1 MSTTA
6 TSSLSALTQNLVRL
20 DSKYMTK
27 INTNANSIL
36 SLDSKVNQLSSAGL
50 KRKTVEALPK
60 LHEATPNTIY
70 MVPNGSDEYPYDNV
84 YDEYIFI
91 HKPMTIDSDITGET
105 GYVSFKL
112 DNKTYT
118 SSDSLDATYSHF
130 ENVFAEDD
138 PEIPRWGILY
148 FNVTGSNSMIAIEGD
163 IYYHDE
169 TGFAEYFN
177 SVAFGDYGNEFY
189 KYTFDVYPDESTFN
203 TSISVDYLFESIGS
217 TKVDLS
223 SKMDA
228 FGTISETYELRTL
241 HLPDDKAFLFN
252 HEGYGGLLFES
263 IDGIYLNGMNLDFN
277 SANLNISIG
286 GERVIHSHSDT
297 GHEIRISHLLDAIND
312 DDAVNLRTAR
322 KLFSSALS
330 YKCIDELPSIFE
342 AENNVIYLIPQSD
355 STENNEYDEYL
366 LTDTESNIT
375 YSNELSLDAFDGYA
389 DAIVIFDEEENVI
402 NLVETQDPPY
412 SVILSWPT
420 DTFDIGDDGGVYFE
434 GAATLIDGTE
444 VYINANA
451 TEDFVSYINS
461 IKSNVTLTALH
472 LTLNDGEFNNKISI
486 NQIDYNVNKCFE
498 LIGNT
503 EVDLSTKMD
512 KWGTVTSYSNG
523 AGINIASNSDTLII
537 SATENYP
544 THLKLEYG
552 AGTAEL
558 HGISGAVLSGGTDKQ
573 LKIGYTNASFASK
586 SGVDMVVTG
595 IATPTNSNDAA
606 NRGYVDDKFNSL
618 VTMSLK
624 RTIVDGDLPTSA
636 EADPNTIYMKMSSA
650 EPGNSYDEYL
660 YVAKPDYSVDLT
672 ATADIAVSNITNVNV
687 STDGSS
693 LIITSRAIG
702 INNAVLKIAEI
713 PDANFILGGTFKF
726 EVVGL
731 FGSTT
736 GMPSDTLIEMYLDYG
751 TDLYDLIKTLY
762 ETYPNSPNKYLS
774 TGVWSV
780 TDYGGGMIRTS
791 FETGVILDMYQPELI
806 GTSAVDLTNKQDA
819 LGQYRDGVLTLN
831 SGDYFK
837 LFQPN
842 IGAYLQMSSLTT
854 TLSDVTLK
862 LIGGP
867 TSITLNPYNGI
878 TLSGMDD
885 ADRPRIHNLAD
896 PQTDYDAANK
906 KYVDDSV
913 NSIKSSALNRQIV
926 DVLPSLDEVD
936 SNTVYMILKSNPDE
950 SDVYDEYM
958 YTVISK
964 PVSDIQAVTQL
975 SSSSAMVTPG
985 ITKQGLR
992 YTCRLSVNP
1001 SDSSQYILYFTSI
1014 NDTAQTFDVCVSG
1027 DSSFTEDQLSALYS
1041 IRSYIESQGL
1051 AGVYFKI
1058 PYNITDTDIRYS
1070 IIGYSDIY
1078 DYELIGSSKC
1088 DLSGYI
1094 TSETY
1099 NTKVTDLEN
1108 RIVELESVI
1117 TEFSEKMSELSDV
1130 ASSEVS
1136 E

>member
-36 SLDSKVNQLSSAGL
+36 SLDSKVNQLSSASL
-50 KRKTVEALPK
+50 KRSIVNQLPTVADFQ
-60 LHEATPNTIY
+60 TIY
-70 MVPNGSDEYPYDNV
+70 MVPKTDED
-84 YDEYIFI
+84 
-91 HKPMTIDSDITGET
+91 
-105 GYVSFKL
+105 
-112 DNKTYT
+112 T
-118 SSDSLDATYSHF
+118 S
-130 ENVFAEDD
+130 
-138 PEIPRWGILY
+138 
-148 FNVTGSNSMIAIEGD
+148 
-163 IYYHDE
+163 
-169 TGFAEYFN
+169 
-177 SVAFGDYGNEFY
+177 
-189 KYTFDVYPDESTFN
+189 
-203 TSISVDYLFESIGS
+203 
-217 TKVDLS
+217 
-223 SKMDA
+223 
-228 FGTISETYELRTL
+228 
-241 HLPDDKAFLFN
+241 
-252 HEGYGGLLFES
+252 
-263 IDGIYLNGMNLDFN
+263 
-277 SANLNISIG
+277 NI
-286 GERVIHSHSDT
+286 
-297 GHEIRISHLLDAIND
+297 
-312 DDAVNLRTAR
+312 
-322 KLFSSALS
+322 
-330 YKCIDELPSIFE
+330 
-342 AENNVIYLIPQSD
+342 
-355 STENNEYDEYL
+355 YDEYL
-366 LTDTESNIT
+366 FVESETAITTQYDNSAGWGGFDSDKVTGIEYVGYDDSYNQVFRFTDS
-375 YSNELSLDAFDGYA
+375 
-389 DAIVIFDEEENVI
+389 
-402 NLVETQDPPY
+402 
-412 SVILSWPT
+412 
-420 DTFDIGDDGGVYFE
+420 
-434 GAATLIDGTE
+434 GTE
-444 VYINANA
+444 VTRDSHESEPKPFKAKLISFVVSSDGIATLTLSAISAEGVNLNGDIVTIVENENANNYFRAIKEVYLDNPDA
-451 TEDFVSYINS
+451 TIIVNSLFSGGEYGSWDFYIYNFS
-461 IKSNVTLTALH
+461 I
-472 LTLNDGEFNNKISI
+472 ISI
-486 NQIDYNVNKCFE
+486 VAE

-523 AGINIASNSDTLII
+523 TGINIASNSDTLII

-544 THLKLEYG
+544 THLRLEYD

-558 HGISGAVLSGGTDKQ
+558 YGISGAVLSGGTDNQ

-586 SGVDMVVTG
+586 SGVDTVVTG

-636 EADPNTIYMKMSSA
+636 EADPNTIYMKMSSD

-726 EVVGL
+726 EFVGL
-731 FGSTT
+731 FGSIT
-736 GMPSDTLIEMYLDYG
+736 DTSRTMIEIYLDYG
-751 TDLYDLIKTLY
+751 TDLYNLIKTLY

-885 ADRPRIHNLAD
+885 ADRPRMHNLAD

-958 YTVISK
+958 HTVISK
-964 PVSDIQAVTQL
+964 RVSDIQAVTQL
-975 SSSSAMVTPG
+975 SSSSAMVTSG

-1001 SDSSQYILYFTSI
+1001 DNSSQYILYFTSI
-1014 NDTAQTFDVCVSG
+1014 NDAAQTFNVCVSG

-1041 IRSYIESQGL
+1041 IRSYIDSQGL

-1058 PYNITDTDIRYS
+1058 PYSITDTDTRYS
-1070 IIGYSDIY
+1070 IIAYSDIY

-1130 ASSEVS
+1130 TSSEAS